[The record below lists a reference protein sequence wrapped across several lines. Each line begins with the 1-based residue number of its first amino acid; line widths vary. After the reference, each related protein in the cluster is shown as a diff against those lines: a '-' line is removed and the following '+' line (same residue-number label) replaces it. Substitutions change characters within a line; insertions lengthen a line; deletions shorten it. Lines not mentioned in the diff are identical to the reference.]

1 MTPIIFLLILIGV
14 SYTAWQFARFIV
26 WLDAA
31 DEIDEAP
38 DVCGDAPAAEADEA
52 QRHDAA

>member
-14 SYTAWQFARFIV
+14 SYTAWQFTRFIV

-31 DEIDEAP
+31 DEVDDVP
-38 DVCGDAPAAEADEA
+38 DACELSMNAETDDAR
-52 QRHDAA
+52 RHDAA

>member
-14 SYTAWQFARFIV
+14 SYTAWQFTKFIV

-31 DEIDEAP
+31 DEVDDVP
-38 DVCGDAPAAEADEA
+38 DASEHSMDAETVDAR
-52 QRHDAA
+52 QHDAA